1 MVSGLRGFLGVV
13 SQPGT
18 LSHIE
23 MGWVYDRG
31 QKRAVQVIT
40 RMKNK
45 TKCFMLFRELMD
57 ETLKELEIGI
67 RELWKPKKLEV
78 Y

>member
-1 MVSGLRGFLGVV
+1 MIMSSGLRGFLGVV

-31 QKRAVQVIT
+31 QKRAVQVISV
-40 RMKNK
+40 REIINK
-45 TKCFMLFRELMD
+45 LDLAFD
-57 ETLKELEIGI
+57 NV
-67 RELWKPKKLEV
+67 KPKDWYFV
-78 Y
+78 HN

>member
-1 MVSGLRGFLGVV
+1 MIMSSGLRGFLGVV

-31 QKRAVQVIT
+31 QKRAVQVISV
-40 RMKNK
+40 REIINK
-45 TKCFMLFRELMD
+45 LDLAFD
-57 ETLKELEIGI
+57 NV
-67 RELWKPKKLEV
+67 KPKDWYFVLDLV
-78 Y
+78 

>member
-18 LSHIE
+18 LSLIE

-40 RMKNK
+40 VSVERPRVEK
-45 TKCFMLFRELMD
+45 
-57 ETLKELEIGI
+57 
-67 RELWKPKKLEV
+67 
-78 Y
+78 

>member
-1 MVSGLRGFLGVV
+1 MSSGLRGFLGVV

-31 QKRAVQVIT
+31 QKRAVQVISV
-40 RMKNK
+40 RVKIVKRRNNN
-45 TKCFMLFRELMD
+45 
-57 ETLKELEIGI
+57 
-67 RELWKPKKLEV
+67 
-78 Y
+78 

>member
-31 QKRAVQVIT
+31 QKRAVQVII
-40 RMKNK
+40 RMNK
-45 TKCFMLFRELMD
+45 TKYFRLRLSD
-57 ETLKELEIGI
+57 EVSTERPETDLRLT
-67 RELWKPKKLEV
+67 
-78 Y
+78 